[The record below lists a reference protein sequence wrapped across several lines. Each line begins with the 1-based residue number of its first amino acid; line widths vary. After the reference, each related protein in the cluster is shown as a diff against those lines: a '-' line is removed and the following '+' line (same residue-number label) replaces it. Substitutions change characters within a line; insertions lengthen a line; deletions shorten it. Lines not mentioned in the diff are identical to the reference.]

1 MLELFITVAVINNKN
16 MASSDN
22 DFIVNS
28 SNMNPSN
35 DGNKRT
41 SYKIITIE
49 LIVNIITIMVTVNCT
64 NDINKN

>member
-35 DGNKRT
+35 DETRKQAI
-41 SYKIITIE
+41 K
-49 LIVNIITIMVTVNCT
+49 
-64 NDINKN
+64 